1 MEFVYVVI
9 ENGEAY
15 PNAYMTYAAAVRAV
29 NEKHQQELNR
39 QIEENPEGRNE
50 ILGDVNPSENASGT
64 TSLYIEKGIQILV
77 HKLPI
82 IHTVDGGNRS
92 RRYRRKKTNDKNNQ
106 TDCKV
111 LNIKYLTL

>member
-1 MEFVYVVI
+1 MESVYIVI

-15 PNAYMTYAAAVRAV
+15 PNAYGTYAAAVRAV

-64 TSLYIEKGIQILV
+64 TSLYIEKGIQILI
-77 HKLPI
+77 HKLPVLR
-82 IHTVDGGNRS
+82 TAGGKRS
-92 RRYRRKKTNDKNNQ
+92 RSRSRSSRSSRSNRRQ
-106 TDCKV
+106 
-111 LNIKYLTL
+111 